1 VHGDGENEFMKAIA
15 GIARDNDVSGLPRA
29 RHPGIQQAHPRLADW
44 QPIRPG

>member
-15 GIARDNDVSGLPRA
+15 DIARDNGVSGLPRA
-29 RHPGIQQAHPRLADW
+29 RHPGIQHAHPRLADW